1 MDVNILESENERS
14 PLDFDSV
21 SKAELEV
28 FGLIPELCPTLNI
41 AFCRY
46 MRMVGYYSCTDE
58 LEEDR
63 KKADE
68 EQFAPTLKDWPGAD
82 PAHNANLCALFMHN
96 HCGIPFDQAYAWHRR
111 VEAQEWRQGL
121 KLIHGVMV
129 SDAYQARMSDKSN
142 KLTTAALIRKNG
154 STSMIDADDVGF

>member
-1 MDVNILESENERS
+1 MTVTILESESERN

-28 FGLIPELCPTLNI
+28 FGLIPELCPTLNV

-58 LEEDR
+58 FEENR
-63 KKADE
+63 KTADME
-68 EQFAPTLKDWPGAD
+68 KFAPTLKDWRGHD

-96 HCGIPFDQAYAWHRR
+96 HCGIPFDQGYAWHRR

-121 KLIHGVMV
+121 KIVHGVTV
-129 SDAYQARMSDKSN
+129 SDAYQARMGDKAN
-142 KLTTAALIRKNG
+142 KLTKAALIKEDG
-154 STSMIDADDVGF
+154 STSMIDADDVQF